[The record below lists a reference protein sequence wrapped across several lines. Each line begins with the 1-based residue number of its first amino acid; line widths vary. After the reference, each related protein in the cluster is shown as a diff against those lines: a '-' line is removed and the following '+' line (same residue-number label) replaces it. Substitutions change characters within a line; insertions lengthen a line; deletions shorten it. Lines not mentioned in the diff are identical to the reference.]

1 MDSSASL
8 ATGLSSKG
16 TLPGWHG
23 AAWSSQ
29 SGSVSWF
36 EDGKDGAVR
45 CSRSPR
51 AIHLS
56 IVAPAVCCRLS
67 APHCPAPRLADA
79 DRSTAQT
86 RRMAESGVSCEA
98 AWDTPLDKSAPPAS
112 TPQGHAH
119 AQGPAPA
126 VARGLAV
133 LCPWAGALEGLLVHY
148 PAELTRTS
156 GQRGAAESAT
166 AQRTAR

>member
-1 MDSSASL
+1 MEQPVGVRVL
-8 ATGLSSKG
+8 VRGRQG
-16 TLPGWHG
+16 RY
-23 AAWSSQ
+23 
-29 SGSVSWF
+29 
-36 EDGKDGAVR
+36 GAVQQVSTGDPFQHR
-45 CSRSPR
+45 RTCCLLSVVCSSLSCAAPCRRRSIHR
-51 AIHLS
+51 ADQTETTLTRRGQSERHLS
-56 IVAPAVCCRLS
+56 LQAPNNL
-67 APHCPAPRLADA
+67 L
-79 DRSTAQT
+79 
-86 RRMAESGVSCEA
+86 MAESGVSCEA

-112 TPQGHAH
+112 TPQGHPH

-133 LCPWAGALEGLLVHY
+133 LCPWAGVLEGLLVHY